1 MPSGGALGQCEAGR
15 GGAAGQWGKV
25 ARCSPRPRGPL
36 ILCSAEDR
44 DRAGPAPPPG
54 PAWTPQLGPGEAGT
68 SQSGPNRRFLPQ
80 NSAFCLETGA
90 FCLKTALFASKRCFS
105 FVSPGLPHAALGLGC
120 AGPPF
125 PSLLHQNEPFLHPQN
140 CSFYSQIHAFYTQ
153 TLPFYTH
160 THRRYI
166 TLVWAFAAW
175 PPQEMPPR
183 ARGQVRDFLAPSGG
197 GG

>member
-36 ILCSAEDR
+36 ILCSAGHR

-68 SQSGPNRRFLPQ
+68 SRSAPNRRFLPQ

-90 FCLKTALFASKRCFS
+90 FCLKTALFAAKRCFS
-105 FVSPGLPHAALGLGC
+105 FVSPGLPHSALGMGC

-125 PSLLHQNEPFLHPQN
+125 PSLLHQNEPFLHPKT
-140 CSFYSQIHAFYTQ
+140 A
-153 TLPFYTH
+153 PFTPESCLLH
-160 THRRYI
+160 PN
-166 TLVWAFAAW
+166 
-175 PPQEMPPR
+175 PPFLHPPPVYHSGLGLR
-183 ARGQVRDFLAPSGG
+183 CLAPSGNATRGTGTVRNFLAPSRGG
-197 GG
+197 GGG